1 MSFSLKPLA
10 EQTIVLTGASSGIGL
25 TTARA
30 LAEHGATLVLV
41 SRNQEAL
48 DVLAEECRAKGG
60 RALAIRADVGR
71 NEDMERVAQLTI
83 ETFGGFDTWINNA
96 GVAIYGT
103 CEQVPLEDQRRL
115 FDTNYWGVVYG
126 SLIAAKHLRERGG
139 KLINTGSVLSDRAVI
154 LQGPYSASKHAVKA
168 FTDVLR
174 MELEES
180 GAPVSVTLI
189 KPSAIDTPYMEHAR
203 SYLDSEG
210 TKNPPP
216 SYDPQL
222 VAKAIVHAC
231 ENHQRDLVVGF
242 GGWAV
247 SAMGQGAPR
256 LTDFVMEAAGRVLQ
270 ESSNPGRPQRR
281 DNLYAA
287 REDGAERSS
296 LPGGR
301 LTSSLFLE
309 AQLHPVATALTL
321 LGVGTAA
328 GAWFVR
334 NRSMP
339 FGASAHTKGIGRH
352 A

>member
-222 VAKAIVHAC
+222 VAKAI
-231 ENHQRDLVVGF
+231 DLCVREPPARSR
-242 GGWAV
+242 GGLRGLGCFSHGPG
-247 SAMGQGAPR
+247 SAPPDR
-256 LTDFVMEAAGRVLQ
+256 LRHG
-270 ESSNPGRPQRR
+270 
-281 DNLYAA
+281 
-287 REDGAERSS
+287 
-296 LPGGR
+296 GGR
-301 LTSSLFLE
+301 ACS
-309 AQLHPVATALTL
+309 
-321 LGVGTAA
+321 A
-328 GAWFVR
+328 GKQQPW
-334 NRSMP
+334 P
-339 FGASAHTKGIGRH
+339 ASETGQPLCRP
-352 A
+352 